1 MIKIFWKA
9 IYGITAL
16 TGIFSAI
23 WGNETFPLTF
33 INPIWLVLIC
43 MISTLATF
51 AIIRA
56 HYFDLY
62 KTNKSYLLFAQS
74 FCSIGLLVTSLF
86 LITNYQLASTNLNSE
101 TFNILE
107 IGELGGKNHKPF
119 VIIKKG
125 EFTKQLVFKRNP
137 TIKPANRI
145 QLKTAEGLFAFE
157 VIIEQEI
164 IDQN

>member
-16 TGIFSAI
+16 TGIISAI
-23 WGNETFPLTF
+23 WGNETFLLTF

-43 MISTLATF
+43 SISTLATF
-51 AIIRA
+51 AIIRN

-62 KTNKSYLLFAQS
+62 KTNKSYLPLAQS
-74 FCSIGLLVTSLF
+74 FCSTGLLVTSLF

-101 TFNILE
+101 IFNILKVD
-107 IGELGGKNHKPF
+107 ELGGTNHKPF

-137 TIKPANRI
+137 TINPTNRI
-145 QLKTAEGLFAFE
+145 QLKTAEGFFAFE

-164 IDQN
+164 ID